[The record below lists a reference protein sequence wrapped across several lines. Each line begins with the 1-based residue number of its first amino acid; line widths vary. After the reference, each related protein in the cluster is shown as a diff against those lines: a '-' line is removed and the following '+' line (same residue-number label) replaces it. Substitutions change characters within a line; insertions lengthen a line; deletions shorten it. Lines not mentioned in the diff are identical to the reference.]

1 MKYGLICYDY
11 TTNLGNEIQS
21 IAARRFLPKVDHYI
35 EHEKLE
41 RFDRPDKVKMI
52 MNGFFVDCPAA
63 WPPSD
68 KIDPLLVSMH
78 FSTTNEKKI
87 TAFLSPESKEYFSQH
102 GSVGCR
108 DMHSLNFLNENDIEA
123 HFTGC
128 LTLTLDSGK
137 KKDLQND
144 DGYIIVNINNAD
156 PIISFLKEKTD
167 KKIYRIQQ
175 EMIPSFKKAFPGQM
189 PLKLYNLSSY
199 YNYREK
205 FFMAENLLKVY
216 ENASCVLTDRLHC
229 ALPCL
234 AFKTP
239 VILFNE
245 RHMKERFNGL
255 SDLLLE
261 STFEEY
267 QNDYNIFDV
276 DNPPENSDKYLKIRN
291 NLIKT
296 CSDFTGTVND
306 SCYSNFSYDDLVKNN
321 TLILSRNAIETRQYF
336 QEVLKFNKNLEKSKN
351 KEIKSLKEKNKDQ
364 KEKNESLKA
373 KNKNQTEKI
382 ESLKAQDKKHKEKIE
397 GLKAQDKKH
406 KEEIKSLKAKI
417 KRQGKIIREMESS
430 RSWRMTR
437 PMRSF
442 TNSFKRK

>member
-1 MKYGLICYDY
+1 MKYGLISYDY

-41 RFDRPDKVKMI
+41 RFDSRDKVKMI

-87 TAFLSPESKEYFSQH
+87 AAFLAPESKEYFSQH

-108 DMHSLNFLNENDIEA
+108 DMHSLNFLEENDIEA

-128 LTLTLDSGK
+128 LTLTLDSGNQ
-137 KKDLQND
+137 KDLQNDD
-144 DGYIIVNINNAD
+144 DGYIIVNIDNAD
-156 PIISFLKEKTD
+156 PVLSYLKEKTD
-167 KKIYRIQQ
+167 KRIYRIQQ
-175 EMIPSFKKAFPGQM
+175 EMMPSFKKAFPGQM
-189 PLKLYNLSSY
+189 PLKLYNLTSH
-199 YNYREK
+199 YNCREK
-205 FFMAENLLKVY
+205 FFMAENLLRVY

-245 RHMKERFNGL
+245 RHMKERFDGL

-276 DNPPENSDKYLKIRN
+276 ESPPENSDKYLKIRKD
-291 NLIKT
+291 LIKT

-351 KEIKSLKEKNKDQ
+351 NQIKSLKEKNKDQ

-373 KNKNQTEKI
+373 KNKNQKEKI
-382 ESLKAQDKKHKEKIE
+382 ESLE
-397 GLKAQDKKH
+397 AQDKKH

-417 KRQGKIIREMESS
+417 KRQGNTIREMESS
-430 RSWRMTR
+430 RSWRMTK
-437 PMRSF
+437 PMRNL

>member
-1 MKYGLICYDY
+1 MKYGLISYDY

-41 RFDRPDKVKMI
+41 RFDSRDKVKMI

-87 TAFLSPESKEYFSQH
+87 AAFLAPESKEYFSQH

-108 DMHSLNFLNENDIEA
+108 DMHSLNFLEENDIEA

-128 LTLTLDSGK
+128 LTLTLDSGNQ
-137 KKDLQND
+137 KDLQNDD
-144 DGYIIVNINNAD
+144 DGYIIVNIDNAD
-156 PIISFLKEKTD
+156 PVLSYLKEKTD
-167 KKIYRIQQ
+167 KRIYRIQQ
-175 EMIPSFKKAFPGQM
+175 EMMPSFKKAFPGQM
-189 PLKLYNLSSY
+189 PLKLYNLTSH
-199 YNYREK
+199 YNCREK
-205 FFMAENLLKVY
+205 FFMAENLLRVY

-245 RHMKERFNGL
+245 RHMKERFDGL

-276 DNPPENSDKYLKIRN
+276 ESPPENSDKYLKIRKD
-291 NLIKT
+291 LIKT

-321 TLILSRNAIETRQYF
+321 TLILSRHAIETRQYF

-351 KEIKSLKEKNKDQ
+351 NQIKSLKEKNKDQ

-373 KNKNQTEKI
+373 KNKNQKEKI
-382 ESLKAQDKKHKEKIE
+382 ESLE
-397 GLKAQDKKH
+397 AQDKKH

-417 KRQGKIIREMESS
+417 KRQGNTIREMESS
-430 RSWRMTR
+430 RSWRMTK
-437 PMRSF
+437 PMRSI

>member
-1 MKYGLICYDY
+1 MKYGLISYDY

-41 RFDRPDKVKMI
+41 RFDSHDKVKMI

-87 TAFLSPESKEYFSQH
+87 AAFLAPESKEYFSQH

-108 DMHSLNFLNENDIEA
+108 DMHSLNFLEENDIEA

-128 LTLTLDSGK
+128 LTLTLDSGNQ
-137 KKDLQND
+137 KDLQNDD
-144 DGYIIVNINNAD
+144 DGYIIVNIDNAD
-156 PIISFLKEKTD
+156 PVLSYLKEKTD
-167 KKIYRIQQ
+167 KRIYRIQQ
-175 EMIPSFKKAFPGQM
+175 EMMPSFKKAFPGQM
-189 PLKLYNLSSY
+189 PLKLYNLTSH
-199 YNYREK
+199 YNCREK
-205 FFMAENLLKVY
+205 FFMAENLLRVY

-245 RHMKERFNGL
+245 RHMKERFDGL

-276 DNPPENSDKYLKIRN
+276 ENPPENSDKYLKIRKD
-291 NLIKT
+291 LIKT

-351 KEIKSLKEKNKDQ
+351 NQIKSLEEKNKDQ

-373 KNKNQTEKI
+373 KNKNQKEKI
-382 ESLKAQDKKHKEKIE
+382 ESLE
-397 GLKAQDKKH
+397 AQDKKH

-417 KRQGKIIREMESS
+417 KRQGNTIREMESS

-437 PMRSF
+437 PMRSI

>member
-1 MKYGLICYDY
+1 MKYGLISYDY

-21 IAARRFLPKVDHYI
+21 IAARRFLPKVDYYI

-41 RFDRPDKVKMI
+41 QFDSQDKVKMI

-68 KIDPLLVSMH
+68 KINPLLVSMH

-87 TAFLSPESKEYFSQH
+87 AAFLSSESKEYFSQQ

-108 DMHSLNFLNENDIEA
+108 DMHSLNFLQENDIEA

-128 LTLTLDSGK
+128 LTLTLDSGNQK
-137 KKDLQND
+137 SLQND
-144 DGYIIVNINNAD
+144 DEGYIIVNIDNAD
-156 PIISFLKEKTD
+156 PILSFLKEKTD

-175 EMIPSFKKAFPGQM
+175 EMMPSFEKAFPGQM

-255 SDLLLE
+255 SELLLE
-261 STFEEY
+261 STVEEY

-276 DNPPENSDKYLKIRN
+276 DNPPENSDKYIKIRN

-296 CSDFTGTVND
+296 CSEFTGTVND
-306 SCYSNFSYDDLVKNN
+306 SCYSNFSYDDLIKNN
-321 TLILSRNAIETRQYF
+321 ALILSRNAIETRKYF
-336 QEVLKFNKNLEKSKN
+336 KEVLKFNKNLEKSKN
-351 KEIKSLKEKNKDQ
+351 KEIKNLKAKNKDQ

-373 KNKNQTEKI
+373 KNKNQKEKI
-382 ESLKAQDKKHKEKIE
+382 ESLKV
-397 GLKAQDKKH
+397 QDKKH
-406 KEEIKSLKAKI
+406 KEEIKRLKAKI
-417 KRQGKIIREMESS
+417 KRQGNTIREMESS
-430 RSWRMTR
+430 KSWRMTK
-437 PMRSF
+437 PMRSI

>member
-1 MKYGLICYDY
+1 MKYGLISYDY

-41 RFDRPDKVKMI
+41 RFDSRDKVKMI

-87 TAFLSPESKEYFSQH
+87 AAFLSHESKEYFSQH

-108 DMHSLNFLNENDIEA
+108 DMHSLNFLEENDIEA

-128 LTLTLDSGK
+128 LTLTLDSGNQ
-137 KKDLQND
+137 KDLQNDD
-144 DGYIIVNINNAD
+144 DGYIIVNIDNAD
-156 PIISFLKEKTD
+156 PVLSYLKEKTD
-167 KKIYRIQQ
+167 KRIYRIQQ
-175 EMIPSFKKAFPGQM
+175 EMMPSFKKAFPGQM
-189 PLKLYNLSSY
+189 PLKLYNLTSH
-199 YNYREK
+199 YNCREK
-205 FFMAENLLKVY
+205 FFMAENLLRVY

-245 RHMKERFNGL
+245 RHMKERFDGL

-276 DNPPENSDKYLKIRN
+276 ENPPENSDKYLKIRKD
-291 NLIKT
+291 LIKT

-351 KEIKSLKEKNKDQ
+351 NQIKSLKEKNKDQ

-373 KNKNQTEKI
+373 KNKNQKEKI
-382 ESLKAQDKKHKEKIE
+382 ESLE
-397 GLKAQDKKH
+397 AQDKKH

-417 KRQGKIIREMESS
+417 KRQGNTIREMESS
-430 RSWRMTR
+430 RSWRMTK
-437 PMRSF
+437 PMRSI